1 MSGAKNKSTLW
12 FALSVLARSNGV
24 LNAGY
29 IGFQTM
35 HQAYDAA
42 YYKRRVYVSH

>member
-1 MSGAKNKSTLW
+1 MSGAKNLSTLCL
-12 FALSVLARSNGV
+12 ALSVLARSNGV

-35 HQAYDAA
+35 HQAYDA
-42 YYKRRVYVSH
+42 YYKKRVYVSD